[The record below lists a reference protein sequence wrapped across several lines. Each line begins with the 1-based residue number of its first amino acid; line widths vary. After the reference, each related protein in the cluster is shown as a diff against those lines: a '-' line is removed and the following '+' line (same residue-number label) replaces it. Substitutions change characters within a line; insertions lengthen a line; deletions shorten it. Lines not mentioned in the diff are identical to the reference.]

1 MKYLLDTNACIR
13 YISGRSVPLRDRI
26 IATPAFEIGVCSV
39 VKAEMFYGSMK
50 SNDPQK
56 SLKEQIAFLG
66 QFHSLPFD
74 DDAAIVFGRIRAD
87 LARKGTPIG
96 SYDLQIA
103 AIALAEDLIV
113 VTSNMSEF
121 NRVSGLM
128 VEDWDI

>member
-74 DDAAIVFGRIRAD
+74 DDTAIVFGRIRAD

>member
-1 MKYLLDTNACIR
+1 MLDTNACIR

-74 DDAAIVFGRIRAD
+74 DDTAIVFGRIRAD